1 MFKSLRLQN
10 FCSLLPSQSLPLGP
24 KKAKSCLQRNHS
36 GFLHLT
42 GKTPENIELCN
53 FRLGP
58 ENSLVSSFLST
69 LVCRKY
75 QNGYTFKKTL
85 VQSPPSAST
94 CLNPERGYFL
104 LFFFFSSL
112 TLSLKLHPGV
122 CTMETYGQC
131 SLNIPVLRSTASAS
145 APCVFPKPSAP
156 AGFMGEI
163 PAATLSNTVTLRAY
177 FNIISRT
184 TRKHEKG
191 SRNSIH
197 FDY

>member
-42 GKTPENIELCN
+42 GKTPGNIELCN

-104 LFFFFSSL
+104 LFFFFFLTYTILETPSRGLHYGNIRSVQFEHPSPAQHSL
-112 TLSLKLHPGV
+112 CIRSV
-122 CTMETYGQC
+122 C
-131 SLNIPVLRSTASAS
+131 
-145 APCVFPKPSAP
+145 FPKALRPGRIYGRDSC
-156 AGFMGEI
+156 
-163 PAATLSNTVTLRAY
+163 SNA
-177 FNIISRT
+177 F
-184 TRKHEKG
+184 KH
-191 SRNSIH
+191 RDPTCIL
-197 FDY
+197 